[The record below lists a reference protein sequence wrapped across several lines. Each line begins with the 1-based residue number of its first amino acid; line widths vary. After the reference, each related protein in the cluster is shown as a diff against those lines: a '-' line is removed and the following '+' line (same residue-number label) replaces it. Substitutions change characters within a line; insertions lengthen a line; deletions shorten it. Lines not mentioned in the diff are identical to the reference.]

1 MKMEL
6 QLEGK
11 KVLVVGLAR
20 SGLAAA
26 KFAAAR
32 GARVTANDL
41 RNEPALA
48 AESAELR
55 AQGIE
60 VSLGSHPQR
69 IFIDSDLII
78 LSPGVP
84 SELAPLAAARKAG
97 VKVIAEAE
105 FAYRFLKGR
114 LIGITGS
121 NGKTTT
127 TKLIGHLMNA
137 AGAKVQV
144 GGNIGVP
151 LTSLIESSRAEGWT
165 VAELSSFQL
174 ENIEQLRPTVAVV
187 TNITPDHL
195 DRYAS
200 YEDYVRAKQRIFLNQ
215 TAADFAVLNSND
227 PEVLRMAL
235 RFALDAPPPVGSPG
249 SVYFSSASRPS
260 GSPAAIWLE
269 AGKVVTTLTVSE
281 QSETEIIPAS
291 EIPLVGIHNVENVM
305 AAAAAVICALGPRSV
320 DLSAIRD
327 AIRTFP
333 GVEHRIEFVAE
344 IDGVKFYNDSKAT
357 NIDSTAKAL
366 ESFGGN
372 VVLILGGR
380 DKGSDYTKLASL
392 IAEKVR
398 EVVLIGEASDKIEVQ
413 LSGIRP
419 ITRAGSMA
427 DALAKSISAS
437 MPGDTVLLAPACAS
451 FDMFEN
457 YEQRG
462 QIFKAE
468 VRKLTACARA

>member
-1 MKMEL
+1 MEL
-6 QLEGK
+6 QLTGK

-26 KFAAAR
+26 KFAVAR

-41 RNEPALA
+41 RSESALA
-48 AESAELR
+48 GESAELR
-55 AQGIE
+55 TLGIE
-60 VSLGSHPQR
+60 LSLGSHPEPL
-69 IFIDSDLII
+69 FLNSDLIV

-84 SELAPLAAARKAG
+84 SELAPLAAAKKAG
-97 VKVIAEAE
+97 VKIIGEAE

-127 TKLIGHLMNA
+127 TKLIGHLMRA
-137 AGAKVQV
+137 AGAEVQV

-151 LTSLIESSRAEGWT
+151 LTSLIESSRPEGWT

-174 ENIEQLRPTVAVV
+174 ENIEELRPTVGVV
-187 TNITPDHL
+187 TNITSDHL

-215 TAADFAVLNSND
+215 TATDFAVLNGDD
-227 PEVLRMAL
+227 PEVLRMASL
-235 RFALDAPPPVGSPG
+235 SAADAQPPAGSPRLI
-249 SVYFSSASRPS
+249 YFSSSGNPS
-260 GSPAAIWLE
+260 GSSPAIWLKE
-269 AGKVVTTLTVSE
+269 GTVVTTLPVRDRA
-281 QSETEIIPAS
+281 ETEIISAS

-305 AAAAAVICALGPRSV
+305 AAAAAVICALGPHTV
-320 DLSAIRD
+320 DLSAMRD
-327 AIRTFP
+327 AIRSFP

-344 IDGVKFYNDSKAT
+344 IDGVRFYNDSKAT
-357 NIDSTAKAL
+357 NIDSTVKAL

-380 DKGSDYTKLASL
+380 DKGSDYTKLGSL

-398 EVVLIGEASDKIEVQ
+398 EVVLIGEASDKIEAQ

-468 VRKLTACARA
+468 VRKLTACGRA